1 MEAKLEMFM
10 RNLVVYEKGKDMDG
24 MTENPQPKS

>member
-10 RNLVVYEKGKDMDG
+10 RNLVVYEKGEDRGNETKG
-24 MTENPQPKS
+24 PQPKS